1 VVAGQWAFLIRE
13 RAREIEY
20 VLGERERERERER
33 DEIDS
38 FLRKLSILKR
48 IFFQNF

>member
-33 DEIDS
+33 EMKWIAS
-38 FLRKLSILKR
+38 
-48 IFFQNF
+48 